1 MKKLLLT
8 ILGPFFL
15 VVGVTVGVVWWDRGA
30 PPGFRPPLVDVAVA
44 DIHRE
49 HRGVRLVGTA
59 HYELRIQQKEGD
71 DLYIIYPL
79 FPPGDT
85 LGRDIRVLVRTRR
98 MPDRLV
104 GYEDVTVEGLARPPG
119 RLITGAVID
128 ALLSR
133 GYSIQEDFV
142 LVNEFD
148 PPTP

>member
-15 VVGVTVGVVWWDRGA
+15 VVGVTVGIIWWDNGA
-30 PPGFRPPLVDVAVA
+30 PPGFRPPVKDVSVTE
-44 DIHRE
+44 ITRE
-49 HRGVRLVGTA
+49 NRGVRLQGTA

-71 DLYIIYPL
+71 DLYMIYPL

-85 LGRDIRVLVRTRR
+85 MGRDVRVLVRTRR
-98 MPDRLV
+98 VPDRLV

-119 RLITGAVID
+119 RLVPGAVID
-128 ALLSR
+128 ALLDR
-133 GYSIQEDFV
+133 GYSVQEDFV

-148 PPTP
+148 AD